1 MRITTTGTPT
11 EEEAAAAVAAITL
24 LLAEEAAQTV
34 AMPSEPPARWRD
46 LMRLMAQGCSQHV
59 PDTPRWSTIERLRRP
74 ARVEWGLS
82 ACNSPAAAG

>member
-1 MRITTTGTPT
+1 MLITTTGTPT

-46 LMRLMAQGCSQHV
+46 SMRLMVQGLQPTRV
-59 PDTPRWSTIERLRRP
+59 PETPRWSTIERLRR
-74 ARVEWGLS
+74 AGRGGMGIVGL
-82 ACNSPAAAG
+82 